1 MEKIITRNIEVPN
14 SAQIEVYR
22 SGGGYQAL
30 AQALTMPPEA
40 IIDEVKASGLV
51 GRGGAGFPTGI
62 KWAMTRREADP
73 VKYLVCNADEGEPGT
88 FKDRYILKREP
99 HLLIEAMAIGGYAI
113 GSATGYVYIRGEYYR
128 EIETFEKA
136 LAEARA
142 VGCLGDDIR
151 GSGFS
156 FEITVY
162 RGAGSYVCGE
172 ETALLQSMEGGR
184 GTPTSRPPF
193 PAQRGFL
200 GHPTALNNVETLSK
214 IPWIVTHGGQR
225 YAKLGSPDSPGTKI
239 FSLAGHV
246 NKPGF
251 HELYMGLTL
260 GELIEDYGDGVK
272 GEFKAALPGGV
283 SSRLLTNLDTK
294 LGYRSVAEAGS
305 MLGSASVIVI
315 NRDTS
320 MVDVAHNTVDFF
332 ARESCGKCSVCREG
346 TRQAREI
353 LGRLL
358 KNQGRPGDIDLLLEM
373 AEVMRDTANCGLG
386 QAALNVTSS
395 AIQHFRS
402 EFEARVR
409 D

>member
-1 MEKIITRNIEVPN
+1 VEKIITRNLETPN
-14 SAQIEVYR
+14 SAQIDVYIA
-22 SGGGYQAL
+22 GGGYRAL
-30 AQALTMPPEA
+30 AQALEMNPEA
-40 IIDEVKASGLV
+40 VIDEVKASGLV
-51 GRGGAGFPTGI
+51 GRGGAGFPTGL

-73 VKYLVCNADEGEPGT
+73 VKYIVCNADEGEPGT
-88 FKDRYILKREP
+88 FKDRYILNREP
-99 HLLIEAMAIGGYAI
+99 HLLIEAMAIAGYAI

-136 LAEARA
+136 LAAAR
-142 VGCLGDDIR
+142 VEGWLGDNIQGRD
-151 GSGFS
+151 FS
-156 FEITVY
+156 FDITVY

-172 ETALLQSMEGGR
+172 ETALLKSMEGER
-184 GTPTSRPPF
+184 GTPTARPPF
-193 PAQRGFL
+193 PAQSGFL
-200 GHPTALNNVETLSK
+200 GHPTALNNVETLAK
-214 IPWIVTHGGQR
+214 IPWIVTHGGAQ
-225 YAKLGSPDSPGTKI
+225 YANLGSPDSPGTKL

-260 GELIEDYGDGVK
+260 GELIEGYGGGVK

-283 SSRLLTNLDTK
+283 SSRLLTNLDTE

-315 NRDTS
+315 NRDTD
-320 MVDVAHNTVDFF
+320 MVDVAYNTVDFF

-353 LGRLL
+353 LSRLL
-358 KNQGRPGDIDLLLEM
+358 EGQGRSGELELLLEV

-395 AIQHFRS
+395 AIQHFGS
-402 EFEARVR
+402 EFQARIR